1 MDYIEIVVTIKP
13 YNETLA
19 EILIAELGDVGC
31 DSFSEADGG
40 FNAYIPQNLYNE
52 EAIKTV
58 LQMPDFTEEI
68 NFTATLVKTENWNA
82 LWESNFEP
90 VIIGDRCTIRAPF
103 HTNLAKNELEIII
116 EPKMAFGTGHH
127 ETTYLMTE
135 AILDNDVAD
144 MEVLDMGCGTAI
156 LAIAA
161 ALRGA
166 KHIDAIDNDE
176 WATDNAVENVEVNG
190 VANKITVMTGDASLL
205 GLPRYNMILANINR
219 NILLNDMEHYVK
231 SLFDGGTLIMSGIY
245 IEDIPVIEKE
255 AVSLGL
261 KKTGE
266 KVRNKWARV
275 DFVK

>member
-205 GLPRYNMILANINR
+205 GIPRYNMILANINR

>member
-135 AILDNDVAD
+135 AIL
-144 MEVLDMGCGTAI
+144 E
-156 LAIAA
+156 
-161 ALRGA
+161 
-166 KHIDAIDNDE
+166 
-176 WATDNAVENVEVNG
+176 
-190 VANKITVMTGDASLL
+190 
-205 GLPRYNMILANINR
+205 
-219 NILLNDMEHYVK
+219 
-231 SLFDGGTLIMSGIY
+231 LFLIH
-245 IEDIPVIEKE
+245 K
-255 AVSLGL
+255 LFQR
-261 KKTGE
+261 KK
-266 KVRNKWARV
+266 KFRKY
-275 DFVK
+275 FFQ